1 MPNGK
6 SGPRMPDSIFLL
18 GEKPDL
24 SDIHPRFISR
34 IQSVLFE
41 KEEGARMGL
50 VKTYCLLKKLTNQLH
65 AYEQAF
71 DKAQYKFLA
80 DKCES
85 LCRNSRAAATND
97 RPHLPQVL
105 SLREEVID
113 LRNIIVAATQGAHQE
128 EAARS
133 VRHSTSTDGSGQGAD
148 ANGSVRSDPLA
159 NTERLPKR
167 KLTSK
172 NEPARRLAPETAID
186 QQSPT
191 GRLSS

>member
-1 MPNGK
+1 MANGK
-6 SGPRMPDSIFLL
+6 SGPRPSDFTFSPTQKL
-18 GEKPDL
+18 GAQDV
-24 SDIHPRFISR
+24 HPRFISR

-41 KEEGARMGL
+41 KEEGAKVKL
-50 VKTYCLLKKLTNQLH
+50 TKTYCLLKKLANQLH
-65 AYEQAF
+65 AHEDAL

-80 DKCES
+80 DKCEV
-85 LCRNSRAAATND
+85 LCRNSRAAALSD
-97 RPHLPQVL
+97 GPYLSQIL

-113 LRNIIVAATQGAHQE
+113 LRNIIAAAAQGTHRE

-133 VRHSTSTDGSGQGAD
+133 ARHATSTDGSGQGTD
-148 ANGSVRSDPLA
+148 ANGNLRSDPLT

-186 QQSPT
+186 QQSRP